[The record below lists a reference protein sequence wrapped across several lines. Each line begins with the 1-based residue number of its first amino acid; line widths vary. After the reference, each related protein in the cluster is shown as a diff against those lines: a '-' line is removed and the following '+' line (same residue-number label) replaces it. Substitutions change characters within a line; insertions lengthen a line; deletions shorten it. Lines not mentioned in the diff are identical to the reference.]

1 MNDSIFARFKEL
13 ILNTCGFNLELGREK
28 ALFDG
33 LNRRMAL
40 SGIGSPEIYHALL
53 IRDNDELSHL
63 VELLTV
69 NETYFFRESD
79 HLKMIADKILP
90 ELMTRCGD
98 RRIKILSAGCST
110 GEEPY
115 SIAMMLHERYGAK
128 CEQLFAISGVDIDA
142 TAVASARNGTYG
154 KLSFRSM
161 DQGRLVRYFDPVAQ
175 GEFRVKESIRKLVC
189 LEVANL
195 LGSFYPEMMH
205 LPDIIFYRNV
215 SIYFPQQ
222 IQREIFNR
230 LAGLLN
236 DGGFLFVSATETIH
250 HDIGILSLI
259 ERDSIYLFTKSP
271 KPIIEKQRAASRHY
285 DGKSK
290 TNSNQP
296 LTLHKKTVRTPS
308 ASFAPVCAT
317 EPTSRNVK
325 HTSAHHNMRSHAHA
339 EPPITQI
346 DSKELFD
353 TALELTKKG
362 EYEKAIAILDN
373 IIELDKSL
381 SEAFSLKGFIL
392 LNTAR
397 FKEANHVCDTIIS
410 RDPLCLDAYLMLG
423 MIAKH
428 DGNHEKAMKHF
439 REAIYLNTACWL
451 AHFHT
456 AEILFAQ
463 KESKRARS
471 SYEAAARILE
481 NGSINDHGQSFL
493 PLSFNAEHF
502 TVICRHKLSILK
514 EKR

>member
-13 ILNTCGFNLELGREK
+13 VLNTCGFNLELGREK

-40 SGIGSPEIYHALL
+40 CGIGSPEIYHALL
-53 IRDNDELSHL
+53 IRDSGELSRL

-69 NETYFFRESD
+69 NETYFFREPD

-90 ELMTRCGD
+90 ELLTRYGN
-98 RRIKILSAGCST
+98 RRIKILCAGCST

-115 SIAMMLHERYGAK
+115 SVAMMLRERYGEN

-161 DQGRLVRYFDPVAQ
+161 DQGRLERYFDPAAH
-175 GEFRVKESIRKLVC
+175 GEFRVKEGIRKLVC

-195 LGSFYPEMMH
+195 LGPLYPEMMH
-205 LPDIIFYRNV
+205 LPDIILYRNV

-236 DGGFLFVSATETIH
+236 DDGFLFVSATETIH

-259 ERDSIYLFTKSP
+259 ERDSVYLFTKSP
-271 KPIIEKQRAASRHY
+271 KLNIEKQRMTNSNT
-285 DGKSK
+285 DGKNK
-290 TNSNQP
+290 TNSCQP
-296 LTLHKKTVRTPS
+296 LTLHKKAAMMPS
-308 ASFAPVCAT
+308 ASFTPVRTT
-317 EPTSRNVK
+317 EPTSRNTK
-325 HTSAHHNMRSHAHA
+325 HTPAHHNRRSHAQA
-339 EPPITQI
+339 EPPDTQI
-346 DSKELFD
+346 DSKELCD
-353 TALELTKKG
+353 TALELIKKG
-362 EYEKAIAILDN
+362 EYEKAIAILDT

-381 SEAFSLKGFIL
+381 SKAFSLKGFIL

-397 FKEANHVCDTIIS
+397 FKEANHVCDSIIS
-410 RDPLCLDAYLMLG
+410 RDPFCLDAYLMLG

-439 REAIYLNTACWL
+439 REAIYLDTACWL

-456 AEILFAQ
+456 AEIMFAQ

-481 NGSINDHGQSFL
+481 NGSINDHGQSFF

-502 TVICRHKLSILK
+502 TVVCRHKLSIFK